1 MTPYPRR
8 RYPKDTSPL
17 RGKPLRFNNRTY
29 PYPDTQPYNVKI
41 QQRISDIA
49 ANTLN
54 VNRFQHTCKGVA
66 TDAKRN
72 EMISRF
78 GRGLPKGESPP
89 NLRYIYTG

>member
-1 MTPYPRR
+1 MTRTPRR

-41 QQRISDIA
+41 QQCISDIA

-78 GRGLPKGESPP
+78 GRGLPKSESPP
-89 NLRYIYTG
+89 TLRYIYTG